1 MNKKAGLHEFVEG
14 MEMTVLSSEDQV
26 LLDGMVGTSGSN
38 ISIWNCCPISNNCQG
53 GNCAKNIDK

>member
-26 LLDGMVGTSGSN
+26 LLDGMVGTSGSIN
-38 ISIWNCCPISNNCQG
+38 
-53 GNCAKNIDK
+53 GNCGSDDHNTNCPCPNNVAGCGK

>member
-26 LLDGMVGTSGSN
+26 LLDGMVGTSYVTIVNTVPQCGCTNTSTQCSCTLN
-38 ISIWNCCPISNNCQG
+38 P
-53 GNCAKNIDK
+53 